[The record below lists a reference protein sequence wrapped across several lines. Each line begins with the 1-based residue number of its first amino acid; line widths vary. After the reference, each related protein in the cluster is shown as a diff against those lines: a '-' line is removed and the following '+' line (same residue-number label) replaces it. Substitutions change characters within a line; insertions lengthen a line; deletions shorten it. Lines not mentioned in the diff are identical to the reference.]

1 MPDPSEITVRK
12 QNITGLFVPVS
23 LGYVPS
29 GIVFGSLSYILGL
42 NLYYVLGLSAFVYS
56 GAVQSAFLGFWSS
69 GLDIPGILITAFLLN
84 LRHSFYGSHVE
95 RSIGKLRRLT
105 IFAIAP
111 FLTDEVYGLAVSTE
125 DMTGN
130 KVLKLAIWAY
140 LNWFF
145 ASAAGFLVFSQ
156 FPARYLADLTIALSA
171 LFLGLFIPKVKGSD
185 AVVVAV
191 TSIVFASFLRL
202 SDASPSYY
210 ILAIFAGVGAGL
222 IFNSTRKVRNDH

>member
-12 QNITGLFVPVS
+12 QNIAGLFVPVS

-42 NLYYVLGLSAFVYS
+42 KLYYVLGLSAFVYS

-105 IFAIAP
+105 ILEMGSLP
-111 FLTDEVYGLAVSTE
+111 NCQ
-125 DMTGN
+125 MN
-130 KVLKLAIWAY
+130 
-140 LNWFF
+140 
-145 ASAAGFLVFSQ
+145 LV
-156 FPARYLADLTIALSA
+156 T
-171 LFLGLFIPKVKGSD
+171 
-185 AVVVAV
+185 
-191 TSIVFASFLRL
+191 
-202 SDASPSYY
+202 
-210 ILAIFAGVGAGL
+210 
-222 IFNSTRKVRNDH
+222 